1 MSYDM
6 NDDTTGTELTEK
18 EKQAVEEHALQQRAI
33 QVVQEMASN
42 QEVLF
47 GDDDREYV
55 LGLSY
60 LVEMETPI
68 PTSEYPKLQKLYV
81 KFQQYQVL

>member
-6 NDDTTGTELTEK
+6 NDDTTGEELTEK
-18 EKQAVEEHALQQRAI
+18 EKQAVEAHALQQRAI

-55 LGLSY
+55 LGLMY

-68 PTSEYPKLQKLYV
+68 PTSEYPKLQKLYA